1 MVIAINIYS
10 LIAIAFDRPPKAEGA
25 VHAKNKTAAERRG
38 QGGRGG
44 RAVKSGIPHGSRVEH
59 LRSLIKSSSSVLE
72 TDCPHM
78 CITIASAISSVC
90 AVRLECEGHAQHY
103 QVSSSSVVQTQGPV
117 TDHVLADARHDIVAH
132 NDVAES
138 DSRTVAELINE
149 SGYFQLSADRSN
161 AASSN

>member
-1 MVIAINIYS
+1 MVIAIDVHGF
-10 LIAIAFDRPPKAEGA
+10 IAIAFDHPPKAEGS
-25 VHAKNKTAAERRG
+25 VHAKSVTAAERRG
-38 QGGRGG
+38 RGG
-44 RAVKSGIPHGSRVEH
+44 RAVAAGIPHGNRVEH